1 MNVGIIVCSRLSSER
16 LPRKILKEIN
26 NEPIL
31 IHLTR
36 RLLLSKIDVIY
47 AVPYDEIHLYQDV
60 FLKHKL
66 FDKIKVYPSLHVN
79 DPLAR
84 MNEIAGFRKL
94 DLIVRVTHDKI
105 FVDIEEMIEA
115 IEIAKKT
122 KAEYLYIPNII
133 PGTGF
138 EIISK
143 YCLEKAASQFKQVEF
158 ISYAAKLVS
167 SNSIRVLSKKGEVHT
182 SFNLLI
188 DFPEDLLFHKV
199 LMSKFNYDSNI
210 HDIIKFI
217 DENLELTLIN
227 KVPKITIYTCAYNAS
242 KYVDKLFESIEMQSV
257 FKMHNCEYLFVDDC
271 STDDTFIKAA
281 KFASKY
287 KNVVLHRNDKNLG
300 LASSSNIALKN
311 ARGNFILRIDADDFF
326 VNQST
331 VEEMLSFAK
340 VYKFEAVYP
349 DNYFGSFKEI
359 QRGDECHHVGGAL
372 FDKRSINFIKFTDG
386 LRNYEGLD
394 LFHRAKDKLKIGYFK
409 RPAFFYTQHEESMSK
424 TNLGERKLIKD
435 AIEGGEC
442 VKKFSSS

>member
-1 MNVGIIVCSRLSSER
+1 MNVGIIVCSRLCSER

-31 IHLTR
+31 IHLTK
-36 RLLLSKIDVIY
+36 RLLLSKIDVIF

-84 MNEIAGFRKL
+84 MNEIAGHRNL

-105 FVDIEEMIEA
+105 FVDIDEMIEA
-115 IEIAKKT
+115 ISIAKKT
-122 KAEYLYIPNII
+122 RAEYLYIPNII

-143 YCLEKAASQFKQVEF
+143 TCLERATLKFKQVEF

-167 SNSIRVLSKKGEVHT
+167 TNSIRILSKKGEVHT
-182 SFNLLI
+182 NFNLLI

-199 LMSKFNYDSNI
+199 LMSKFNYDSKI
-210 HDIIKFI
+210 EDIIKFI
-217 DENLELTLIN
+217 DENQELTLIN
-227 KVPKITIYTCAYNAS
+227 NVPKITIYTCAYNAS
-242 KYVDKLFESIEMQSV
+242 NYVDKLFESIENQSI
-257 FKMHNCEYLFVDDC
+257 FGMHKCEYLFIDDC

-281 KFASKY
+281 KFASKH
-287 KNVVLHRNDKNLG
+287 KNIILHRNDKNLG

-311 ARGNFILRIDADDFF
+311 ARGNFIIRIDADDFF
-326 VNQST
+326 VNHST
-331 VEEMLSFAK
+331 VDDMLAYASLHK
-340 VYKFEAVYP
+340 LEAVYP
-349 DNYFGSFKEI
+349 DNYFGSFKTI
-359 QRGDECHHVGGAL
+359 QRGEECHHVGGSL
-372 FDKRSINFIKFTDG
+372 FNKRSINFIKFTDG

-409 RPAFFYTQHEESMSK
+409 RPAFFYTQHEASMSK

-442 VKKFSSS
+442 VKEFSNN